1 MRMKFVPAALAALG
15 AAMIGLWSPGAAAAS
30 EFVTIAQGTAIGL
43 AVPGMNEFLGIPF
56 AAPPVGP
63 LRWMPPEPAAPFPDG
78 VLEATQFHA
87 HCAQTPSPFGVDTLN
102 EDCLYL
108 NVYTP
113 TGPTIDLPG
122 LHPVLVWFHGGS
134 LSFGESDDY
143 GAAKLVEA
151 GGIILVTVNYRL
163 GALGFLANSAF
174 DAESPQGVSGNY
186 GILDQQAALRWVRA
200 NIAAFGGDPFNVT
213 IAGQSA
219 GGAAVVANLIG
230 TNTAAGL
237 FERAI
242 IESGASLSANT
253 IAGAEA
259 RDASFVAA
267 VGCGSEPSLAA
278 TASCLRDLPVSTILT
293 FQGGSAISPI
303 VDGFVLP
310 QQPFTAFS
318 SGQFNRVP
326 ILNGTNH
333 DEFSLFV
340 ALDADLSKAGP
351 LTAPAYPFDIAAT
364 LGLSPMSSEIPEV
377 EAEYPLADFPS
388 PDLALTAVGTDG
400 TFACSAFI
408 LDQLT
413 SKFVLVSAYEFADEN
428 APELFLPAV
437 SFPYGAA
444 HASELQYLFVL
455 PQSAA
460 HSTVFGPSLPA
471 QPLDLAQEGLSRAMV
486 SYWTSFARFGTPLLA
501 IEPPWLPFFSTSTDF
516 ISLVTPAPRAITNFS
531 SEHNCAFWTP
541 LIEAPFQAP

>member
-1 MRMKFVPAALAALG
+1 MSMKLVAAALA
-15 AAMIGLWSPGAAAAS
+15 AAMIGLWSSDPAAAS
-30 EFVTIAQGTAIGL
+30 GVVTIVQGKVIGL
-43 AVPGMNEFLGIPF
+43 TVPGMTEFLGIPF
-56 AAPPVGP
+56 AAPPVGS
-63 LRWMPPEPAAPFPDG
+63 LRWSPPAPAAAFEGG
-78 VLEATQFHA
+78 VLAATQFHA
-87 HCAQTPSPFGVDTLN
+87 HCAQTPSPFGIDTLN

-108 NVYTP
+108 NVYTS
-113 TGPTIDLPG
+113 TRPTIDLPG
-122 LHPVLVWFHGGS
+122 RHPVMVWFHGGS
-134 LSFGESDDY
+134 FSFGESDDC
-143 GAAKLVEA
+143 GAARLVEE

-163 GALGFLANSAF
+163 GALGFLANPAF
-174 DAESPQGVSGNY
+174 DAESSHGVSGNY

-200 NIAAFGGDPFNVT
+200 NIAAFGGDPHNVT

-219 GGAAVVANLIG
+219 GGSAVVANLIG
-230 TNTAAGL
+230 TSTAAGL
-237 FERAI
+237 FQRAI
-242 IESGASLSANT
+242 IESGASLSATT
-253 IAGAEA
+253 IAAAEM
-259 RDASFVAA
+259 RDMAFVTA
-267 VGCGSEPSLAA
+267 VGCDGEANLPA
-278 TASCLRDLPVSTILT
+278 TAACLRALPVSTILS
-293 FQGGSAISPI
+293 FQGGNAISPI

-340 ALDADLSKAGP
+340 ALDADLAQAGP

-364 LGLSPMSSEIPEV
+364 LGLSPKSSEIPQV

-388 PDLALTAVGTDG
+388 PDLALAAVGTDG

-408 LDQLT
+408 LDQLA
-413 SKFVLVSAYEFADEN
+413 SKFVPVSACEFADEN
-428 APELFLPAV
+428 APELFLPEV

-455 PQSAA
+455 PESQA
-460 HSTVFGPSLPA
+460 HATVFGPSVPA

-501 IEPPWLPFFSTSTDF
+501 IEPPWLPFVGADSDF
-516 ISLVTPAPRAITNFS
+516 ISLVTPVPRPIANFS

-541 LIEAPFQAP
+541 FIEAPFQAP